1 MLGRESA
8 ESGDSEQDGQ
18 TFSHLGSVVVHRTK
32 GMRLGYSRDGNLG
45 GFCRCVAHEDLV
57 LGVEVVGDDVR

>member
-1 MLGRESA
+1 
-8 ESGDSEQDGQ
+8 
-18 TFSHLGSVVVHRTK
+18 
-32 GMRLGYSRDGNLG
+32 MRLGYSRDGNLG